1 MTICFSLAE
10 NSPLRG
16 GNYQAQ
22 ALAMFAVANNKKAD
36 LSGDASKGAVWKAAK
51 KGLEPLAYPPLKT
64 KGILFVADVYYGL
77 YPSRKGDQYV
87 TYEALLDG
95 QRYAITFRLKTASD
109 AVASDTGHVPFIVQR
124 IAEFSSLLKAYSAA
138 QVQQPAPVVSSSS
151 SPPDTPGAFYA
162 NVGNAPALTGFY
174 ADVGNAP
181 APNGFYQAPPKVI
194 QGSGSIVSGKQQP
207 LPKMVG
213 PIIASGI

>member
-1 MTICFSLAE
+1 MTICFSLAQ

-16 GNYQAQ
+16 GNYQEQ
-22 ALAMFAVANNKKAD
+22 ALAMFAVAKNKKVD

-77 YPSRKGDQYV
+77 YPNHRESHTYM

-95 QRYAITFRLKTASD
+95 QRYAIAFRLKTESD
-109 AVASDTGHVPFIVQR
+109 PVASPTGYVPFTVQK
-124 IAEFSSLLKAYSAA
+124 IAEFSSLLKAYSGA
-138 QVQQPAPVVSSSS
+138 QVQSPAPSVSSL
-151 SPPDTPGAFYA
+151 PLAAPGAFYANVDTTPGAFYA
-162 NVGNAPALTGFY
+162 NVGNAAAPSGFY
-174 ADVGNAP
+174 E
-181 APNGFYQAPPKVI
+181 APPKVI
-194 QGSGSIVSGKQQP
+194 QGSGSIVTGKQQP
-207 LPKMVG
+207 SPRMVG